1 MIFNFQISERI
12 KMKKSKKMKKSEKM
26 SVQECE
32 EISLKELTQKATYVV
47 NFMQIQ
53 IVGKDFPNN
62 LEKILEIFLI
72 LHAAKINNL
81 RNTIIDELALYKTA
95 FKSQLRDL
103 DKQQDENFLIRYYP
117 RIVFRKMLGEYIE
130 QRFETPA
137 EAKKFFKT
145 FIFKNRTIRFQS
157 SHDENE

>member
-1 MIFNFQISERI
+1 
-12 KMKKSKKMKKSEKM
+12 MKKSEKM
-26 SVQECE
+26 PVQECKKS
-32 EISLKELTQKATYVV
+32 SLKELTQKATNVV

-53 IVGKDFPNN
+53 IVGKDFPND

-81 RNTIIDELALYKTA
+81 RNPIIDELAVYKTA

-145 FIFKNRTIRFQS
+145 LIFKNRTIRFQS